1 MSPVA
6 GETSPRPPDEGWV
19 RRLFFGLALLYV
31 LPFWTVH
38 YLPTVDGPCHTY
50 NAWIIRQYGNSE
62 RYPLFQ
68 RYYEINAQ
76 PYPNWISQGTMALL
90 MLAVPPLVAEKL
102 FVSLYALVF
111 LGGAWYLAGAVKP
124 GDRWLAF
131 LAFPFV
137 HNHTFQ
143 FGFYNFSMGL
153 ALFPWILGFWWR
165 RRDRVDLGYV
175 VGMNLLLWLCYF
187 SHSLAFALSLL
198 GVAVLWLGTLPLNG
212 RDNWRRH
219 LLHIPALAP
228 QVVLPLWYLAVEG
241 GGPEPSPWT
250 LIELLR
256 YLLELQVLFVF
267 DGVQRWLGVALAGAF
282 FVLVLLTLRRRRLLP
297 REGDAFLLL
306 ALVLTLFYF
315 LSPEGLMGGT
325 MLKNRL
331 SLYPWLALI
340 PWLSPGLGTRARR
353 VAVAALALVLLLN
366 AGYLV
371 RWYRTLSGEM
381 DRYLAALEPVRP
393 DTRLL
398 PLRFRHN
405 TPAAKVNVLGH
416 AVSYVAL
423 EKGLV
428 DWDNYEATS
437 SHFPTRF
444 RDSAPPPNTGELES
458 RPGFV
463 RTRLW
468 KNRADY
474 VYTWQMPPDHP
485 LGSRLERFYDPVL
498 TENGGVLW
506 ERRRGEARTAR

>member
-1 MSPVA
+1 MV
-6 GETSPRPPDEGWV
+6 PRDPC
-19 RRLFFGLALLYV
+19 RTRLFFALALLYV

-50 NAWIIRQYGNSE
+50 NAWIIRQYGNVE
-62 RYPLFQ
+62 QYPLFQ

-137 HNHTFQ
+137 HNHMFQ

-153 ALFPWILGFWWR
+153 ALFPGILGFWWR
-165 RRDRVDLGYV
+165 RRERVDWGYV
-175 VGMNLLLWLCYF
+175 LGMNLLLWLCYF
-187 SHSLAFALSLL
+187 SHSLAFALAMLSI
-198 GVAVLWLGTLPLNG
+198 AVLWLATLR
-212 RDNWRRH
+212 RDGWRRH

-228 QVVLPLWYLAVEG
+228 QLVLPLWYLSVEG
-241 GGPEPSPWT
+241 GGPELSGWPF
-250 LIELLR
+250 LLLLR
-256 YLLELQVLFVF
+256 YLLELQVLFTF
-267 DGVQRWLGVALAGAF
+267 DQIQRWLAVALAGAF
-282 FVLVLLTLRRRRLLP
+282 FGLTLLTLRRRKLLP
-297 REGDAFLLL
+297 REGNAFLLL
-306 ALVLTLFYF
+306 ALFLAVLYF
-315 LSPEGLMGGT
+315 LSPEGMLGGT
-325 MLKNRL
+325 MIKSRL

-340 PWLSPGLGTRARR
+340 PWLSPGLGERARR
-353 VAVAALALVLLLN
+353 AAVGALALVLLLN

-371 RWYRTLSGEM
+371 HWYRTLGGEM
-381 DRYLAALEPVRP
+381 ARYLAGLEPVRP
-393 DTRLL
+393 DTRVL
-398 PLRFRHN
+398 PLLFGHN

-416 AVSYVAL
+416 AVSYAAL

-428 DWDNYEATS
+428 EWDNYEATS

-444 RDSAPPPNTGELES
+444 RDSAPPPNTWEIEI
-458 RPGFV
+458 RPGFL

-468 KNRADY
+468 RNRADY
-474 VYTWQMPPDHP
+474 VYTWQMPPAHP
-485 LGSRLERFYDPVL
+485 LASRLGRFYELVSV
-498 TENGGVLW
+498 ENGGALW
-506 ERRRGEARTAR
+506 ERRRGEERAAR

>member
-1 MSPVA
+1 MSPTI
-6 GETSPRPPDEGWV
+6 EIQPDERWV
-19 RRLFFGLALLYV
+19 RRLFFALALVYV

-50 NAWIIRQYGNSE
+50 NAWILRQYGNAE

-76 PYPNWISQGTMALL
+76 PYPNWISQAAMALL

-124 GDRWLAF
+124 DGRWPAF

-137 HNHTFQ
+137 YNHMFQ

-175 VGMNLLLWLCYF
+175 LGMNLLLWLCYF
-187 SHSLAFALSLL
+187 SHSLAFALALAAI
-198 GVAVLWLGTLPLNG
+198 AVLWLGTF
-212 RDNWRRH
+212 RRESWRRH

-228 QVVLPLWYLAVEG
+228 QLVLPLWYLAMEG
-241 GGPEPSPWT
+241 GGPLPSPWPWPKV
-250 LIELLR
+250 LQ
-256 YLLELQVLFVF
+256 YFLELQVLFVF
-267 DGVQRWLGVALAGAF
+267 DEVQRRFAVTLALAF
-282 FVLVLLTLRRRRLLP
+282 LVLVLLTLRRWTLLP
-297 REGDAFLLL
+297 REGNAFLIL
-306 ALVLTLFYF
+306 ALVLILLYF
-315 LSPEGLMGGT
+315 LSPEGMLGGT
-325 MLKNRL
+325 MIKSRL
-331 SLYPWLALI
+331 SLYPWLALL

-353 VAVAALALVLLLN
+353 IAVPALALVLLLY

-371 RWYRTLSGEM
+371 LWYRVLGGGM
-381 DRYLAALEPVRP
+381 DRYLAALRP
-393 DTRLL
+393 IQAGTRLL

-405 TPAAKVNVLGH
+405 TPAAKVNVQGH

-428 DWDNYEATS
+428 DWNNYEAVS

-444 RDSAPPPNTGELES
+444 RDSAPPPSTWEIEV
-458 RPGFV
+458 RPGSLRV
-463 RTRLW
+463 RQW
-468 KNRADY
+468 KDRADY
-474 VYTWQMPPDHP
+474 IYTWRLGPDHP
-485 LGSRLERFYDPVL
+485 LITRLERFYEPVSA
-498 TENGGVLW
+498 ENGGVLW
-506 ERRRGEARTAR
+506 ERRKGEVRASR